1 MKKKHVYWGCA
12 GLALLVV
19 IIVASLGSKQQSQTV
34 SPESIV
40 QNIIADQVKKTKS
53 TPLPES
59 EKPAAAEDVWSRN
72 KWMGDY
78 PAMVKRRMIRV
89 LVPPSKT
96 FFFLDKGRKRGLTI
110 DNLMAFEKYINEQ
123 LKSKHMQVKVVVI
136 PTSRK
141 HLLRDLESGYGDI
154 AAGNLTITH
163 ARKEH
168 VDFTNPLLTGVSEI
182 IVSNSNDPQFKN
194 VFELSGKEV
203 YVRPSSSYYESL
215 LKLNET
221 LLGLGKK
228 PVSLV
233 TVDEYLE
240 DEDLLEMLDVGLIPM
255 IVIDSHKGK
264 FWDTIFPN
272 IRLQPRIKLRVN
284 GQIGMAVRKDT
295 PQLLKVLND
304 FVQKNKKGTLTGNML
319 YRRYLEEN
327 EYVKNNLSDAAK
339 NKYQQTVQLFKQYA
353 GRYDFPY
360 LMLVALAF
368 QESGLD
374 HKKRS
379 RAGAV
384 GIMQVLPST
393 AADKNVGI
401 QNINQ
406 LENNIHAGTKYLN
419 FMKKR
424 YFSDGSLDELNS
436 DLFTMAAYNAGPAR
450 VARLRKQAAKQGF
463 DPNVWFNNVEAIAAM
478 QIGRETVQYVGNIY
492 KYYVVYKHIVKQE
505 QVKTIGKELLQEH
518 YRGL

>member
-1 MKKKHVYWGCA
+1 MKKPYVYWGCA
-12 GLALLVV
+12 GLVLLAV
-19 IIVASLGSKQQSQTV
+19 IILFFRGGDQDPETSLNESVVQHISSHQQKERKTNV
-34 SPESIV
+34 LPEPE
-40 QNIIADQVKKTKS
+40 KKTV
-53 TPLPES
+53 
-59 EKPAAAEDVWSRN
+59 AEDVWSRN
-72 KWMGDY
+72 QWIGDY
-78 PAMVKRRMIRV
+78 PKMVERRMIRV

-96 FFFLDKGRKRGLTI
+96 FFFLDKGRKRGLTF
-110 DNLMAFEKYINEQ
+110 DNLMAFEKYINKQ

-141 HLLRDLESGYGDI
+141 HLLRDLKRGYGDI
-154 AAGNLTITH
+154 AAGNLTITPV
-163 ARKEH
+163 RKEL

-182 IVSNSNDPQFKN
+182 IVGHSNDPQLKN

-221 LLGLGKK
+221 LLSLGKN
-228 PVSLV
+228 PVTLI

-240 DEDLLEMLDVGLIPM
+240 DEDLLEMLNVGLISR

-264 FWDTIFPN
+264 FWEKVFPN
-272 IRLQPRIKLRVN
+272 IRLQPQIKLRVN

-295 PQLLKVLND
+295 PQLLKVLNG
-304 FVQKNKKGTLTGNML
+304 FVQKNKKGTLAGNML
-319 YRRYLEEN
+319 YRRYLEESD
-327 EYVKNNLSDAAK
+327 YVKNNLSDAAK
-339 NKYQQTVQLFKQYA
+339 EKYQQTVQLFQHYA

-379 RAGAV
+379 GAGAV

-393 AADKNVGI
+393 AADKNVAI
-401 QNINQ
+401 KNINQ

-450 VARLRKQAAKQGF
+450 VAQLRRRAVKQGF

-505 QVKTIGKELLQEH
+505 QVKKIGKELLQEH

>member
-1 MKKKHVYWGCA
+1 MKKPHVYWGCA
-12 GLALLVV
+12 ALALLVV
-19 IIVASLGSKQQSQTV
+19 VILYFLGGDQQPEISSKESVVQHISSHQQKEKKSITA
-34 SPESIV
+34 PEPE
-40 QNIIADQVKKTKS
+40 KK
-53 TPLPES
+53 
-59 EKPAAAEDVWSRN
+59 AVAEDVWSRN
-72 KWMGDY
+72 KWIGDF
-78 PAMVKRRMIRV
+78 PKMVERRMIRV

-96 FFFLDKGRKRGLTI
+96 FFFLDKGRKRGLTY
-110 DNLMAFEKYINEQ
+110 DNLMAFEKFINKE
-123 LKSKHMQVKVVVI
+123 LRSKHMQVKVVVI

-141 HLLRDLESGYGDI
+141 HLLRDLQRGYGDI
-154 AAGNLTITH
+154 AAGNLTITPV
-163 ARKEH
+163 RKEL
-168 VDFTNPLLTGVSEI
+168 VDFTNPLLTGVSEV
-182 IVSNSNDPQFKN
+182 IVSNSNGPQLKS
-194 VFELSGKEV
+194 VFELSGKDV

-221 LLGLGKK
+221 LLSLGKK
-228 PVSLV
+228 PVALV

-240 DEDLLEMLDVGLIPM
+240 DEDLLEMLNVGLISM
-255 IVIDSHKGK
+255 IVIDRHKGK
-264 FWDTIFPN
+264 FWEGIFPN
-272 IRLQPRIKLRVN
+272 IRLQSQVKLRIN
-284 GQIGMAVRKDT
+284 GEIGMAVRKNT
-295 PQLLKVLND
+295 PQLLNVLNR
-304 FVQKNKKGTLTGNML
+304 FVQENKKGTLAGNML
-319 YRRYLEEN
+319 YRRYLEKSD
-327 EYVKNNLSDAAK
+327 YVKNNLSDAAK
-339 NKYQQTVQLFKQYA
+339 KKYQQTVQLFQHYA

-374 HKKRS
+374 QKKRS
-379 RAGAV
+379 KAGAV

-393 AADKNVGI
+393 AADKNVAVKG
-401 QNINQ
+401 INQ

-419 FMKKR
+419 FMKER

-450 VARLRKQAAKQGF
+450 VAELRKRAVKQGF

-505 QVKTIGKELLQEH
+505 QVKKIGKELLQEH